1 MARTGPVTK
10 DTTTIAIGYA
20 QVRVGASATNIAQT
34 YLRLTS
40 SDSIGALANV
50 KLNASA
56 EYFKL
61 ESGYPMLEDA
71 TFPLREAASI
81 EAAFKEITPKNF
93 ALAKG
98 LDISTGYASA
108 HVGSIALGTISTPA
122 FIRCET
128 QYTYPDG
135 YNTMNVIFP
144 RAQATANIEMEFAEA
159 EPAAVATMIEAKR
172 ADSEVTGGS
181 AVWDSMPLGRI
192 VWATSGSSST
202 TSSTTT
208 TTTAP

>member
-1 MARTGPVTK
+1 MARSGPVTK

-20 QVRVGASATNIAQT
+20 QVRVGASVANISKT
-34 YLRLTS
+34 YLALTS

-50 KLNASA
+50 KFNSAA

-71 TFPLREAASI
+71 SFPLKESASV
-81 EAAFKEITPKNF
+81 EVGFKEITPKNF

-98 LDISTGYASA
+98 LDPSTGYASA
-108 HVGSIALGTISTPA
+108 HVGSIGLGTITTPA
-122 FIRCET
+122 FIRAET
-128 QYTYPDG
+128 VYTYPDG
-135 YNTMNVIFP
+135 HNTMNVIFP

-159 EPAAVATMIEAKR
+159 EPAAVATVLEGKR
-172 ADSEVTGGS
+172 ADSETTGGH
-181 AVWDSMPLGRI
+181 ANWNSMPIGRV
-192 VWATSGSSST
+192 VWATSTGVTST
-202 TSSTTT
+202 STTT